1 MEQFFSSLFILLT
14 STAKF
19 SMVSLA
25 VIASG
30 MGIQSALM
38 NLAGGVIGIVT
49 FTYLGSRINN
59 WMIAKWPNK
68 YGKRFSKRTRMLVR
82 VKKNFGLPGI
92 AFLTPIL
99 LSIPVG
105 IIFSLAITPN
115 RRRILWNMIA
125 ACVFWGLVLF
135 VPYFAFGFNV
145 KAALLSIF

>member
-1 MEQFFSSLFILLT
+1 MEQFFASLFIILT

-19 SMVSLA
+19 SLVSFA

-30 MGIQSALM
+30 LGIQSALM
-38 NLAGGVIGIVT
+38 NLAGGIIGVIV
-49 FTYLGSRINN
+49 FTYLGSKISV
-59 WMIAKWPNK
+59 WLVKKWPNK

-82 VKKNFGLPGI
+82 VKRNFGLGGI

-105 IIFSLAITPN
+105 VMFCLSITNN

-125 ACVFWGLVLF
+125 ACVFWGLVVF
-135 VPYFAFGFNV
+135 VPYFVFGFNV
-145 KAALLSIF
+145 KSALVSIF

>member
-1 MEQFFSSLFILLT
+1 MEQFFASLFILLT

-19 SMVSLA
+19 SMVSFA

-30 MGIQSALM
+30 LGIQSALM
-38 NLAGGVIGIVT
+38 NVAGGIIGIIV
-49 FTYLGSRINN
+49 FTYLGSKISI
-59 WMIAKWPNK
+59 WLVKKWPNK
-68 YGKRFSKRTRMLVR
+68 YGKRFSKRNRFLVR
-82 VKKNFGLPGI
+82 IKRSFGLGGI
-92 AFLTPIL
+92 AFLTPII

-105 IIFSLAITPN
+105 VMFCLSITNN

-145 KAALLSIF
+145 KSALASIF